1 MGRRPAVTIARIRAA
16 VERAARSTDNPGFCV
31 DCGADVEGVEPDAC
45 GDPCEACGARA
56 GVYGAEQLLI
66 EREI

>member
-1 MGRRPAVTIARIRAA
+1 MARRPVTIARIRAA
-16 VERAARSTDNPGFCV
+16 VERAARTTDNPGFCV
-31 DCGADVEGVEPDAC
+31 DCGIDVEGIEPDAS
-45 GDPCEACGARA
+45 GDPCASCGARA